1 MGDGGH
7 IAERVGQALRTL
19 RERRR
24 LSLDQV
30 AQLTGVSKPMLG
42 QIERGVT
49 NPSVLTLWK
58 IAQGFGVSFSV
69 FLDDPLAPDLVRH
82 EDQPLVT
89 DDEGRYRVRTAW
101 TRRPGDPVE
110 WHVMDLEAASTH
122 VAEPH
127 ADGVEEWVLVIE
139 GALTI
144 WTGDGEHRLNAG
156 DLLHFRA
163 DTAHTYA
170 NPSAH
175 RARAHILIT
184 YRDR

>member
-1 MGDGGH
+1 MDDGEH
-7 IAERVGQALRTL
+7 IAEHVGQALRTL
-19 RERRR
+19 RERRG

-42 QIERGVT
+42 QVERGIT

-58 IAQGFGVSFSV
+58 IARGFGVPFSA
-69 FLDDPLAPDLVRH
+69 FLDDPAAPDLVRH
-82 EDQPLVT
+82 EDQPLIT

-101 TRRPGDPVE
+101 AHRPGDPFE

-127 ADGVEEWVLVIE
+127 ADGVEEWILVVA
-139 GALTI
+139 GRLTVR
-144 WTGDGEHRLNAG
+144 TGEAEHRLREG

-170 NPSAH
+170 NPSTH
-175 RARAHILIT
+175 RTRAHILIT
-184 YRDR
+184 YHHG